1 MLPKIKN
8 IGSAYSD
15 NVYLSRAFNE
25 GLEEVMEEGATDLAK
40 GMTLGLQA
48 LGFDVKDKEASEI
61 NFGFSPEDFLSRYT
75 SSFIG
80 GAIGGAVFE
89 GLTQ

>member
-1 MLPKIKN
+1 L
-8 IGSAYSD
+8 GSPFST
-15 NVYLSRAFNE
+15 NVYLSRSINE
-25 GLEEVMEEGATDLAK
+25 GIEETMEEGVTDFAK
-40 GMTLGLQA
+40 GLTLGLQA
-48 LGFDVKDKEASEI
+48 LGFDIKDKDASEV

-80 GAIGGAVFE
+80 GAFGGAVFE